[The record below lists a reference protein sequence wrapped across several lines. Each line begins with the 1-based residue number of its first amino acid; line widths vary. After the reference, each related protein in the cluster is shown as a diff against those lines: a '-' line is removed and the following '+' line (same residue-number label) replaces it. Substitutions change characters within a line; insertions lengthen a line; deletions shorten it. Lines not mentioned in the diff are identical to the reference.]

1 MTNDSK
7 CSTRQIV
14 GLLSNYQ
21 LLSSTSLSF
30 SFSFICFLTNICL
43 TRHTLL
49 YRITLPQPVHN
60 VPIQRLRIYGAM
72 CSPSTSRISENFLKK
87 KSISGT
93 HLRSRVALCRLCA
106 QIDSFSLWN
115 SFEITYE
122 PIA

>member
-87 KSISGT
+87 KASQGRISGHASPCVDYVLKLIAFHCGI
-93 HLRSRVALCRLCA
+93 HLK
-106 QIDSFSLWN
+106 
-115 SFEITYE
+115 
-122 PIA
+122 